1 MPTAHIFLRLP
12 ILFIT
17 FNLIT
22 ALIPSALC
30 DDDAQYTECRNTY
43 DCGSLKNITY
53 PFWAANS
60 RPQHCGREGYQLT
73 CRDDQKPVI
82 RIEDQDFLV
91 LDISREVCIIT
102 ITRLDL
108 WDSPCPSRLVNTT
121 LDYDRF
127 AYVQAVRNLTL
138 YYGCVP
144 HRETVPNN
152 FTCKIEGTQK
162 DLAFYIDD
170 SISRLTPHQNET
182 MCFNNISVPIMWT
195 GVDLLHQNPTV
206 DVLQQVLK
214 QGFKVEYKANW
225 ELCGPCM
232 RSNGTCGSNNTTDS
246 FLCFCGG
253 HPYEETCPNSGA
265 KRTSS
270 LDRSY
275 EACKPQTCGN
285 GPNISYPF
293 WLSDRQESFCGYPSF
308 KIACDGENPV
318 LSISDD
324 DYIIKDIFY
333 SNHSFVLANAV
344 VYRDKCP
351 RPLHNFSLDRTPFSY
366 SSSDHID
373 FSFFYNCDKEPK
385 EYMHPYPID
394 CASNASHHSFA
405 IFHKD
410 LVEDMNYS
418 CLSPVNL
425 PVDVAVGVEAL
436 LQMNYTEI
444 LKMGFL
450 LNWTAQN
457 CRNCEKSSG
466 RCGFKNNEFVCF
478 CSDRPHSQSC
488 DHDNS
493 WNWKRKIVIGVC
505 TAVAT
510 VLIMCVVF
518 FVYQRRN
525 RKQYAPSSFV
535 SRSIFSKQTSM
546 DDMEEGSTYLG
557 VHLFTYRELE
567 EATNYFDSAKE
578 LGDGGFGTVYH
589 GNVRDGRAVAVKRLY
604 ENNCKR
610 VEQFMNEI
618 EILARLRHQ
627 NLVLLYVAE
636 LAFRCLQSDKDVR
649 PSMPDVLDEL
659 KRIQS
664 KDFDKEKAEEIDI
677 STDDVVLLKS
687 DPLPPPLDSLALNWI
702 SSSTTP
708 NGSG

>member
-1 MPTAHIFLRLP
+1 MFSERDKMTMPTAHIFLRLP

-43 DCGSLKNITY
+43 DCGLLKNITY
-53 PFWAANS
+53 PFWAANG

-73 CRDDQKPVI
+73 CLDDQNTVI

-91 LDISREVCIIT
+91 LDISKEVYIIT
-102 ITRLDL
+102 IARLDL

-144 HRETVPNN
+144 NRETVPNN

-170 SISRLTPHQNET
+170 SISRLNPHQNET
-182 MCFNNISVPIMWT
+182 LCFNNISVPIMWT

-214 QGFKVEYKANW
+214 QGFKVEYKANG

-232 RSNGTCGSNNTTDS
+232 RSNGTCGSNITTDS

-253 HPYEETCPNSGA
+253 HPYEETCPNS
-265 KRTSS
+265 
-270 LDRSY
+270 
-275 EACKPQTCGN
+275 E
-285 GPNISYPF
+285 
-293 WLSDRQESFCGYPSF
+293 
-308 KIACDGENPV
+308 
-318 LSISDD
+318 
-324 DYIIKDIFY
+324 
-333 SNHSFVLANAV
+333 
-344 VYRDKCP
+344 
-351 RPLHNFSLDRTPFSY
+351 
-366 SSSDHID
+366 
-373 FSFFYNCDKEPK
+373 
-385 EYMHPYPID
+385 
-394 CASNASHHSFA
+394 
-405 IFHKD
+405 
-410 LVEDMNYS
+410 
-418 CLSPVNL
+418 
-425 PVDVAVGVEAL
+425 
-436 LQMNYTEI
+436 
-444 LKMGFL
+444 
-450 LNWTAQN
+450 
-457 CRNCEKSSG
+457 
-466 RCGFKNNEFVCF
+466 
-478 CSDRPHSQSC
+478 
-488 DHDNS
+488 DNS

-546 DDMEEGSTYLG
+546 DDMEKGSTYLG

-627 NLVLLYVAE
+627 NLVLLYGCTSRHSRELLLVYEYIPNGTLAEHLHGERAKPGALPWLTRMNIAIETASALSYLHASDIIHRDVKTTNILLDNNFCVKVADFGLSRLFPTDVTHISTAPQGTPGYVDPEYNQCYQLTSKSDVYSFGVVMIELISSLPAVDITRHRHEINLSNMAINKIQNHALHELVDTCLGFESDYRIRKMIIAVAE

>member
-1 MPTAHIFLRLP
+1 MTMPTAHIFLRLP

-17 FNLIT
+17 FNLI
-22 ALIPSALC
+22 AAFIPSAIC

-43 DCGSLKNITY
+43 DCGLLKNITY

-73 CRDDQKPVI
+73 CIDDQNTVI

-91 LDISREVCIIT
+91 LDISREVYIIT
-102 ITRLDL
+102 IARLDL

-144 HRETVPNN
+144 HRETIPNN

-162 DLAFYIDD
+162 ELAFYIDD

-182 MCFNNISVPIMWT
+182 LCFNNISVPIMWT

-214 QGFKVEYKANW
+214 QGFRVEYKANW

-232 RSNGTCGSNNTTDS
+232 RSNGTCGSNKTTDS

-253 HPYEETCPNSGA
+253 HPYEETCPNSG
-265 KRTSS
+265 
-270 LDRSY
+270 
-275 EACKPQTCGN
+275 
-285 GPNISYPF
+285 
-293 WLSDRQESFCGYPSF
+293 
-308 KIACDGENPV
+308 
-318 LSISDD
+318 
-324 DYIIKDIFY
+324 
-333 SNHSFVLANAV
+333 
-344 VYRDKCP
+344 
-351 RPLHNFSLDRTPFSY
+351 
-366 SSSDHID
+366 
-373 FSFFYNCDKEPK
+373 
-385 EYMHPYPID
+385 
-394 CASNASHHSFA
+394 
-405 IFHKD
+405 
-410 LVEDMNYS
+410 
-418 CLSPVNL
+418 
-425 PVDVAVGVEAL
+425 
-436 LQMNYTEI
+436 
-444 LKMGFL
+444 
-450 LNWTAQN
+450 
-457 CRNCEKSSG
+457 
-466 RCGFKNNEFVCF
+466 
-478 CSDRPHSQSC
+478 
-488 DHDNS
+488 DNS

-546 DDMEEGSTYLG
+546 DDMEKGSTYLG
-557 VHLFTYRELE
+557 VHLFTYGELE

-627 NLVLLYVAE
+627 NLVLLYGCTSRHSRELLLVYEYIPNGTLAEHLHGERAKPGALPWLTRMNIAIETASALSYLHASDIIHRDVKTTNILLDNNFCVKVADFGLSRLFPTDVTHISTAPQGTPGYVDPEYNQCYQLTSKSDVYSFGVVMIELISSLPAVDITRHRHEINLSNMAINKIQNHALHELVDTCLGFESDYRIRKMIIAVAE

-649 PSMPDVLDEL
+649 PPMPDVLDEL